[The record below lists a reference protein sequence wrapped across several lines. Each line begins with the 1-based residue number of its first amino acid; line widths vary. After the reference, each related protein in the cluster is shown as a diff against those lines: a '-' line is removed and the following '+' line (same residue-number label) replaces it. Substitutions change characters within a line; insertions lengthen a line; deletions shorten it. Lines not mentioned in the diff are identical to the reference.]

1 MSNLYRFNFSH
12 QALPYLTLQLLR
24 EEKKVAVT
32 GLLDTGSTV
41 NVLPYHLG
49 EQLGFLWEEQT
60 TVLELAGNL
69 RHVEARG
76 ILLNATVGQFS
87 GIRLAFAWAKSSDVP
102 VILGH
107 INFFRTFEVCI
118 YSSQSYVELRLADDR

>member
-1 MSNLYRFNFSH
+1 MPNLYRFNFSH
-12 QALPYLTLQLLR
+12 QVLPYLPLELSR
-24 EEKKVAVT
+24 EEKKVAVI

-41 NVLPYHLG
+41 NVLPYHMG
-49 EQLGFLWEEQT
+49 AQLGLVWEEQT

-69 RHVEARG
+69 RDVEARG
-76 ILLNATVGQFS
+76 ILLNATIGQFS
-87 GIRLAFAWAKSSDVP
+87 DIRLAFAWTQSSDVP

-118 YSSQSYVELRLADDR
+118 YSSQSYVELRLASD